1 MEAFVRKQLL
11 DQLAA
16 TIQRTLDAWTAE
28 NGALSKVERVALS
41 LCIEKSARTSRADS
55 EELLKMNV
63 ADFFSEVRLL
73 AIGTPHQ
80 LAVRAANGI
89 AHDWVWGGGRK
100 RLTDTMNMQEFL
112 DVYGSRELLR
122 VPNLGKKALRG
133 WFA

>member
-1 MEAFVRKQLL
+1 
-11 DQLAA
+11 
-16 TIQRTLDAWTAE
+16 
-28 NGALSKVERVALS
+28 
-41 LCIEKSARTSRADS
+41 
-55 EELLKMNV
+55 MNV

-122 VPNLGKKALRG
+122 VPNLGKKSVTWMVRLMREEG
-133 WFA
+133 LPLSDPKWNTDWL